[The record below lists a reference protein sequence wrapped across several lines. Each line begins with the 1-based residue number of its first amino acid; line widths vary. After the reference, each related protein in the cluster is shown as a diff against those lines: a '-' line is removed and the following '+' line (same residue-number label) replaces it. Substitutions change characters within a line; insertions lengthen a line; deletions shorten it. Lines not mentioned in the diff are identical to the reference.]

1 MRQRILDPTTSA
13 GSALSQLHKKDSR
26 KPAMDETENHWRET
40 AAGCLAVI
48 LLLAAAVIFSR
59 CSQPA
64 TTEIEITLLKAE
76 PVEAVG
82 YDFTDNAGRA
92 LADLEAYLVSVT
104 TTIPPRSAAAPQAD
118 PAAPSSSGDRWDQL
132 AQCETGGNWAAN
144 TGNGFGGGLQ
154 FMHQRSYSTWL
165 SFGGGDYAAHPW
177 DASKAEQITIA
188 EKVLASSGWRA
199 WPGCSRKFGW
209 I

>member
-13 GSALSQLHKKDSR
+13 SSALSQLHKKDSR
-26 KPAMDETENHWRET
+26 KPAMDETEQHWKET

-59 CSQPA
+59 CTQPA
-64 TTEIEITLLKAE
+64 VAQETQVA
-76 PVEAVG
+76 PVPVASLG
-82 YDFTDNAGRA
+82 YDLHTNAGIA
-92 LADLEAYLVSVT
+92 LANLEAYLHSVT
-104 TTIPPRSAAAPQAD
+104 PTTTRPAPPRQSPNYDA
-118 PAAPSSSGDRWDQL
+118 GDGSRWDQL

-177 DASKAEQITIA
+177 DATREQQINIA

-209 I
+209 L